1 MKAKTAMLLL
11 CLIAIAGCS
20 AEADVSEGRIAF
32 SSNLD
37 GDFEIFV
44 MDADGSNVTQLT
56 DNESLDWHPA
66 WSPDGS
72 HIAFFSNRDRDSD
85 IFVMDA
91 DGGNQ
96 VQLTFNGSTDECPV
110 WSPDGSRIAFF
121 SDCDGDFEIFVMDAN
136 GSNQTQLTFNSSI
149 DSSPA
154 WSSDGHRLTFYSNR
168 DGDRE
173 IFVMDADGSNQ
184 TQLTNNNCEDYA
196 PTWSP
201 DGSRITFFSLRDV
214 DAEIF
219 VMDADGSNQ
228 TQLTNNDCEDYDP
241 SWSPDGS
248 RIIFA
253 SDRAWDSDIFVM
265 DANGDNQMQL
275 INNPAKLSKITT
287 PVQNFFDVIEDTPV
301 GSSIIISFD
310 LSPSTLPELGMMLKT
325 VVYHALDHGLK
336 VIAMTLLISGSDIA
350 ERIMLDVVEELNQEY
365 ERTGEER
372 RIVMNEDWVFLGFRP
387 GAEAVIL
394 GIGEEI
400 RNVFTVD
407 YYGTPLDEI
416 PMMATVYNYNDM
428 AAVIVGSGT
437 SMPERWISYAGDPY
451 GIPILLGG
459 TAVMAPQYHVYLQSG
474 QIAGILGGFKGTA
487 EYASLVNYDVSHEL
501 SPDWG
506 SVK

>member
-1 MKAKTAMLLL
+1 MRTSTTVLLV
-11 CLIAIAGCS
+11 CLFALAGYS

-37 GDFEIFV
+37 GDDEIFV

-72 HIAFFSNRDRDSD
+72 HIAFFSDRDGD
-85 IFVMDA
+85 AEIFVMDA

-96 VQLTFNGSTDECPV
+96 VQLTFNGSTDWSPN
-110 WSPDGSRIAFF
+110 WSPDGSRIVFH
-121 SDCDGDFEIFVMDAN
+121 SDCDGDYEIFVMDAD

-154 WSSDGHRLTFYSNR
+154 WSSDTYRITFYSNR

-173 IFVMDADGSNQ
+173 IFVMDADGGNQ
-184 TQLTNNNCEDYA
+184 IQLTNNDCEDYA

-201 DGSRITFFSLRDV
+201 DGSLITFFSLRDG

-228 TQLTNNDCEDYDP
+228 TQLTNNDCEDYES

-287 PVQNFFDVIEDTPV
+287 PVQNFFDVVEDTPA
-301 GSSIIISFD
+301 GSSVIISFD
-310 LSPSTLPELGMMLKT
+310 MDPSTLPELWMMLKT

-336 VIAMTLLISGSDIA
+336 VIAMTLLINGSDIA
-350 ERIMLDVVEELNQEY
+350 ERIMLDVAEELNQEY
-365 ERTGEER
+365 ERTGAER

-387 GAEAVIL
+387 GMAAVIL
-394 GIGEEI
+394 SLGEEI
-400 RNVFTVD
+400 RNTFPVD

-416 PMMATVYNYNDM
+416 PMMATVHNYNDM
-428 AAVIVGSGT
+428 AAMIVGTGT
-437 SMPERWISYAGDPY
+437 SMPDFWISYAGDPY
-451 GIPILLGG
+451 GIPILLGV
-459 TAVMAPQYHVYLQSG
+459 TAIMAPQYYAYLQSG
-474 QIAGILGGFKGTA
+474 QIAGLLEGLRGTA
-487 EYASLVNYDVSHEL
+487 EYASLVNYDVSYEL